1 MKKEN
6 YPQLKFQGHEI
17 ELCSHCEELMLN
29 CPSCGQHSC
38 AFCSCFKNHEEVHN
52 AWVEYFWANKKDL
65 ESLFQEAMRDARDNK
80 IRNLEEERKRATSQS
95 IIGCIDGRLKAL
107 RGLPLVFQRQGMWDW
122 DKEEIR
128 KDE

>member
-1 MKKEN
+1 MKKET

-38 AFCSCFKNHEEVHN
+38 AFCGCFKNYEEVHN
-52 AWVEYFWANKKDL
+52 AWIEYFWPHKEEL
-65 ESLFQEAMRDARDNK
+65 ESLFKEAMRDARDAK
-80 IRNLEEERKRATSQS
+80 IRRVEEELKDSTKSHRFPSLEE
-95 IIGCIDGRLKAL
+95 RLKML
-107 RGLPLVFQRQGMWDW
+107 RGLPLVFQRQGMWNW